1 MRKFLTRLSLLLLFC
16 VYSISDC
23 VAQEEKQPILKRV
36 GHVVKKT
43 VMLPVY
49 LIGGAGFGA
58 ILWYHVGGNED
69 ELKDAF
75 KGYAGK

>member
-1 MRKFLTRLSLLLLFC
+1 MRKTLTGIALMLLFC
-16 VYSISDC
+16 VYSICDC
-23 VAQEEKQPILKRV
+23 VAAEKQPILKRV

-49 LIGGAGFGA
+49 LVGGAGFGA
-58 ILWYHVGGNED
+58 ILWWQIGGQED

>member
-1 MRKFLTRLSLLLLFC
+1 MKKFLTGLSLLMVLC

-23 VAQEEKQPILKRV
+23 VAQEKQPILKRV

-49 LIGGAGFGA
+49 LVGGAGFGA
-58 ILWYHVGGNED
+58 IVWLHCGGHES

-75 KGYAGK
+75 SGFSGK

>member
-1 MRKFLTRLSLLLLFC
+1 MKKFLTLLILFC
-16 VYSISDC
+16 LCSISDC
-23 VAQEEKQPILKRV
+23 SAQEKRPILKRV

-49 LIGGAGFGA
+49 LVGGAGFGA
-58 ILWYHVGGNED
+58 ILWYHVGGSES

-75 KGYAGK
+75 SGFSGK